1 MADFLRPEA
10 RAALNRWRE
19 AVIGLCIM
27 AVSLQFAWGAS
38 GGRRGLAFAVALVG
52 LAILVE
58 GIRRARL
65 PRDGGG
71 AGVVEIDERQITY
84 FGPDGGG
91 AVSVEGLRRIEA
103 RPTGKGRFLWVF
115 HGETGTSLAVP
126 SNAEG
131 ALRIFDALSV
141 LRGLDIDAV
150 IAASQ
155 ARGHHVHVVWERERQ
170 RLH

>member
-1 MADFLRPEA
+1 MAEFLRPEA
-10 RAALNRWRE
+10 RAALLRWRE
-19 AVIGLCIM
+19 ALIGAACLLIGGWLLFEPGLLRLFGYAALILG
-27 AVSLQFAWGAS
+27 AV
-38 GGRRGLAFAVALVG
+38 LVW
-52 LAILVE
+52 E

-103 RPTGKGRFLWVF
+103 RPTGAGRFLWVF
-115 HGETGTSLAVP
+115 HGDTGTSLAVP

-141 LRGLDIDAV
+141 LKGLDIDGV

-155 ARGHHVHVVWERERQ
+155 ARGHHVHVVWERERK